1 MRKVVYFIVCFFSGA
16 AIFCAASGF
25 DQLYEPSSA
34 LITAYPVSFLL
45 GGLAGILLGKWQRMA
60 VEKQQRLQRRN
71 LVLGAVRSINQLIF
85 REKDLDRLLQGV
97 CDILVKNR
105 GYYNAWIALSNEE
118 QIITRTAQAGM
129 GDDFGPFAHGLEI
142 GQIPRCMTRALSRS
156 HVIITETPVSK
167 CPGCPLSRRYANR
180 AGISIRL
187 CREEKIY
194 GVLTVSIK
202 KALSADT
209 TEHQL
214 IVEIAGDIAFGLHTR
229 EIYEEHLQA
238 DAALKKSMHKLD
250 NRVKELNCLFAI
262 SRLNERRHLS
272 PEALYQGIAELI
284 PLAWQY
290 PDITAARIVLCEK
303 CYTTANFRETPWYLE
318 RAVCVGAQT
327 VGKVAVYY
335 LENRAA
341 ADDGPFLKEEG
352 DLLDTISER
361 LGKTIERRR
370 TRLALEKS
378 EHRFRDLV
386 ENSLTGISIVQENRV
401 VFQNQEQSRL
411 LGALPRQTI
420 LADESRVHPG
430 DVEKVRQ
437 MSRDIAAGKIRTL
450 DVEFRLLPADETK
463 GRRAAMH
470 WVYCRAMPIEYQGQD
485 AILVNMMD
493 VSKTKELE
501 NLLLIQDKMASL
513 GRVATGI
520 AHEIRNPLSGI
531 NIYLSTLEKMV
542 QREDRAPKVEQIITQ
557 IKSAS
562 NKIESVIKRVMDFS
576 RPGEPRF
583 SMIDVNRPIE
593 DAVSLTA
600 VTLRKNGITLSKDL
614 EDTLPRCQGDS
625 NLIEELILNLINNA
639 AESMHFL
646 PTQKNIRVS
655 SELRGDRIYIRVSDS
670 GPGIPLEIREK
681 IFDPFF
687 TTKHEGTGI
696 GLSLCHRIVSDHGGT
711 INVYTSQWGGADFLI
726 TLPVCDG
733 GKEKEPVT

>member
-1 MRKVVYFIVCFFSGA
+1 MRKFVYFIVCFVLGA
-16 AIFCAASGF
+16 AIFCAISGLH
-25 DQLYEPSSA
+25 QRIS
-34 LITAYPVSFLL
+34 PVSLRGYPAAFLL
-45 GGLAGILLGKWQRMA
+45 GGLSGILLGQWRRTA
-60 VEKQQRLQRRN
+60 VEKQRRLQRRN
-71 LVLGAVRSINQLIF
+71 LVLGAVRSINQLIS

-118 QIITRTAQAGM
+118 SIVTRTAQAGI
-129 GDDFGPFAHGLEI
+129 GDDFGPFARDLET
-142 GQIPRCMTRALSRS
+142 GKMPRCMTRALRRSR
-156 HVIITETPVSK
+156 VFITDTPVSQ
-167 CPGCPLSRRYANR
+167 CPGCPLSRWYANR
-180 AGISIRL
+180 SGVSVRL
-187 CREEKIY
+187 SREEKIY

-202 KALSADT
+202 KALTADT
-209 TEHQL
+209 TEHEL

-238 DAALKKSMHKLD
+238 DAALNRSMHKLD

-262 SRLNERRHLS
+262 SRLNERQHLL
-272 PEALYQGIAELI
+272 PEAQYQGIVELI

-290 PDITAARIVLCEK
+290 PEITAARIVLHEK
-303 CYTTANFRETPWYLE
+303 NYTTTNFRETPWYLE
-318 RAVCVGAQT
+318 RPVCVGGET
-327 VGKVAVYY
+327 VGEVAVYY
-335 LENRAA
+335 LENREA
-341 ADDGPFLKEEG
+341 ADDGPFLKEERA
-352 DLLDTISER
+352 LLDTISAR
-361 LGKTIERRR
+361 LGKTIERRS

-401 VFQNQEQSRL
+401 IFQNQEQSRL
-411 LGALPRQTI
+411 LGPLPRQTI

-437 MSRDIAAGKIRTL
+437 MSRNIAAGKIRTL
-450 DVEFRLLPADETK
+450 DVEFRLLPAEK
-463 GRRAAMH
+463 SQNSRAAMH
-470 WVYCRAMPIEYQGQD
+470 WVYCRAIPIEYQGQK

-531 NIYLSTLEKMV
+531 NIYLSTLEKMH
-542 QREDRAPKVEQIITQ
+542 QKKDGEPKVEQIISQ

-562 NKIESVIKRVMDFS
+562 TKIESVIKRVMDFS

-583 SMIDVNRPIE
+583 SMIDINRPIE

-600 VTLRKNGITLSKDL
+600 VTLRKNGITLSKALD
-614 EDTLPRCQGDS
+614 ETLPRCHGDS

-646 PTQKNIRVS
+646 PSDKHIRVS
-655 SELRGDRIYIRVSDS
+655 SELRGNRIYVRVSDS
-670 GPGIPLEIREK
+670 GPGIPLELREK

-711 INVYTSQWGGADFLI
+711 INVYTSQWGGADFVI
-726 TLPVCDG
+726 TLPG
-733 GKEKEPVT
+733 GNGEKERSR